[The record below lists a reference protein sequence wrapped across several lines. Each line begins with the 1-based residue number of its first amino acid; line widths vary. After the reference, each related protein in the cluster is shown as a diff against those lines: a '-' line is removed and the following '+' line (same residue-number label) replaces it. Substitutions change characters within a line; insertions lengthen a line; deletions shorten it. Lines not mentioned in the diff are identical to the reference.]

1 MLEITRDTGRITIE
15 TGGAIFEW
23 DLTRGGQIVRCDV
36 KGSRQNHPL
45 LADGR
50 CAGNLTLQL
59 PDQIV
64 SLADGAVEVTF
75 LREDSDC
82 IIFKTKA
89 AVTDLFTVEQQFEV
103 FREGVV
109 FCEFAVFLNSGAT
122 AVVRNAEMNFPFEVL
137 SASHVRGNYVSR
149 DHYLKQDVTCIHV
162 LSDSQVCLDRDT
174 VVDKDQLLAMFGLDL
189 GWDESRYFSNRVELI
204 IEDSTSF
211 GGGMMGPT
219 RTIAGPRDGRWQLTW
234 KLCQDATE
242 PVSDDF
248 FYRNRWAL
256 LVGSAR
262 TEAGPDADPAR
273 RNNALGGRI
282 CHVMYPYVRLST
294 QWPLVSMPT
303 KQMHYQDA
311 QVATENP
318 PLERIDEAADLGA
331 SILFIHQFWM
341 NNGGSNGEPM
351 ADYQVHDP
359 KWLKAFIDRAHDRG
373 MRVLLYMR
381 GVEHYSL
388 YMDFFEKFCRRD
400 WDGLY
405 ADWATPFALGYAKT
419 TATHC
424 SAHNWFVMSRALR
437 QRVGEG
443 GLLFSHTSVQ
453 TFIANACFDSV
464 ICGEFSVMHSG
475 LLHSPEI
482 STSYA
487 MYGGAGV
494 SLIAGNAPDRIVFSS
509 QRSAGF
515 AAGLGYM
522 NQPFMEPGKE
532 FKDCTAFIQPLWDLQ
547 SQLPGVPVRLFNP
560 AVGTGAA
567 FTWSDPKLH
576 PLAYQTADQTTL
588 LLITNLS
595 DEPASGSVEVD
606 LAQLGL
612 TDSARI
618 QPLDAKGTHPVSV
631 NGRSVTVDNMPPYFF
646 SGLLIK

>member
-1 MLEITRDTGRITIE
+1 MFNVTKDDNRIKVE

-23 DLTRGGQIVRCDV
+23 DLARGGQIVRFDA
-36 KGSRQNHPL
+36 KGSRQNHSL
-45 LADGR
+45 LGQGS

-59 PDQIV
+59 PDKTV
-64 SLADGAVEVTF
+64 SLADVPVDVTF
-75 LREDSDC
+75 LREDDDC
-82 IIFKTKA
+82 CIFKTKA
-89 AVTDLFTVEQQFEV
+89 EIGGVFRVEQQFEA

-109 FCEFAVFLNSGAT
+109 FCEFGVFLNSGCKT
-122 AVVRNAEMNFPFEVL
+122 VVRNAEMSFPLEVA
-137 SASHVRGNYVSR
+137 SARNMRVNYVTR

-162 LSDSQVCLDRDT
+162 LSDSEVCLDRDAP
-174 VVDKDQLLAMFGLDL
+174 VEKDQLLAMTGIDL
-189 GWDESRYFSNRVELI
+189 GWEESRCFSNRVEMI

-211 GGGMMGPT
+211 GAGMQGPT
-219 RTIAGPRDGRWQLTW
+219 RTIAGPSEGRWQLTW
-234 KLCQDATE
+234 QLCQDSTE
-242 PVSDDF
+242 EISGDF
-248 FYRNRWAL
+248 LYRNRWAL
-256 LVGSAR
+256 LCGSAR
-262 TEAGPDADPAR
+262 TEAGLDAEPSR
-273 RNNALGGRI
+273 RNNALAGRV
-282 CHVMYPYVRLST
+282 CHVLYPYVREST
-294 QWPLVSMPT
+294 DWPLVSMPS
-303 KQMHYQDA
+303 KQVHYQDA
-311 QVATENP
+311 QVARENP
-318 PLERIDEAADLGA
+318 SLDRIDEAAGLGA
-331 SILFIHQFWM
+331 NILFIHQFWM

-359 KWLKAFIDRAHDRG
+359 EWLKAFIDRAHDRG

-381 GVEHYSL
+381 GVEHYSF

-405 ADWATPFALGYAKT
+405 ADWATPFALGYAKAT
-419 TATHC
+419 STHC
-424 SAHNWFVMSRALR
+424 SAHNWFVFSRALR
-437 QRVGEG
+437 KRVGEG

-453 TFIANACFDSV
+453 TYIANACFDCV

-515 AAGLGYM
+515 SAGLGYM

-547 SQLPGVPVRLFNP
+547 TQLGADPVRMFNP
-560 AVGTGAA
+560 AVGTGGA
-567 FTWSDPKLH
+567 FTWSDAALY
-576 PLAYQTADQTTL
+576 PLAYQTADKTTL

-595 DEPASGSVEVD
+595 EEPVSGTVEVD

-612 TDSARI
+612 SDSASI
-618 QPLDAKGTHPVSV
+618 APLKAKGAHPAEA
-631 NGRSVTVDNMPPYFF
+631 NGCTVTINNMPPYFF
-646 SGLLIK
+646 TGLVIK